1 MPFGTL
7 DRTPPPFFRQGPSAL
22 TKLSFCSALA
32 IFLMVADA
40 RFELTQPL
48 RAGVATVLLP
58 VQRALLM
65 PVRGIEAA
73 SAYFMGI
80 ERAQAGEAAAREAL
94 ARQADRAS
102 GLAQLRAENARL
114 RALLEL
120 RPALTVHSRT
130 AEVMYEAPDLYSRKV
145 VIDRGAANGVAPG
158 SPVVNENGVLG
169 QVTRVYP
176 LSAEVTMLTDKDA
189 AIPVLNLRTQARGA
203 AFGTGG
209 QPGMELRFKAG
220 NADVQPGDVLETSGV
235 DGVYPAGL
243 PVAKVL
249 SVERR
254 IDTGFARI
262 LLEPAASSNAVRH
275 VLVLDPVGLQ
285 QPEAPAAAPPA
296 AQTAKPQARQGAK
309 P

>member
-1 MPFGTL
+1 MALGTF

-32 IFLMVADA
+32 VFLMVADA
-40 RFELTQPL
+40 RFEITQPL
-48 RAGVATVLLP
+48 RAGIATVLMP
-58 VQRALLM
+58 VQRVLLM
-65 PVRGIEAA
+65 PVNGIAAAGDYFRGIGAA
-73 SAYFMGI
+73 
-80 ERAQAGEAAAREAL
+80 RASEESAREAL

-102 GLAQLRAENARL
+102 GMAQLRAENARL
-114 RALLEL
+114 RALLAL
-120 RPALTVHSRT
+120 RPALAVETRS

-145 VIDRGAANGVAPG
+145 VIDRGAADGVQPG
-158 SPVVNENGVLG
+158 SPVINENGVLG

-209 QPGMELRFKAG
+209 QPGLELRFVAG

-243 PVAKVL
+243 PVARVL
-249 SVERR
+249 SMERKVH
-254 IDTGFARI
+254 TGFARI
-262 LLEPAASSNAVRH
+262 LLEPAASSDAVRH

-285 QPEAPAAAPPA
+285 EPKPPA
-296 AQTAKPQARQGAK
+296 AEAAAAAQARKGAT

>member
-1 MPFGTL
+1 
-7 DRTPPPFFRQGPSAL
+7 
-22 TKLSFCSALA
+22 
-32 IFLMVADA
+32 
-40 RFELTQPL
+40 
-48 RAGVATVLLP
+48 
-58 VQRALLM
+58 
-65 PVRGIEAA
+65 
-73 SAYFMGI
+73 
-80 ERAQAGEAAAREAL
+80 AGEAAAREAL

-120 RPALTVHSRT
+120 RPALTVNSRT

-235 DGVYPAGL
+235 DGVYPAGR

-249 SVERR
+249 SVERK

-262 LLEPAASSNAVRH
+262 LLEPAASSSAVRH

-285 QPEAPAAAPPA
+285 QPEAPAAATPTAQPP
-296 AQTAKPQARQGAK
+296 ARQGAK

>member
-1 MPFGTL
+1 M
-7 DRTPPPFFRQGPSAL
+7 D
-22 TKLSFCSALA
+22 
-32 IFLMVADA
+32 
-40 RFELTQPL
+40 
-48 RAGVATVLLP
+48 
-58 VQRALLM
+58 
-65 PVRGIEAA
+65 
-73 SAYFMGI
+73 
-80 ERAQAGEAAAREAL
+80 
-94 ARQADRAS
+94 
-102 GLAQLRAENARL
+102 QLRAENARL

-120 RPALTVHSRT
+120 RPALTVHART

-145 VIDRGAANGVAPG
+145 VIDRGATDGVALG

-209 QPGMELRFKAG
+209 KPGLELRFKAG

-243 PVAKVL
+243 PVATVL
-249 SVERR
+249 SVERK

-262 LLEPAASSNAVRH
+262 LLAPAAPSDAVRH

-285 QPEAPAAAPPA
+285 QPERPALAEPLAAEA
-296 AQTAKPQARQGAK
+296 AKKRSRQGVK